1 MGVRHATAVDI
12 EVKLNKPSWGQQQ
25 VVLLASLSEEDK
37 EACLKAFTGE
47 TCYKCRP
54 ADDDV
59 IYLFLQKPKL
69 PQRCV
74 VLQHHLLVSPGWF
87 V

>member
-1 MGVRHATAVDI
+1 MLLESLSECVKGRAWGVRHATAVDI

-25 VVLLASLSEEDK
+25 VVLLESLSEEDK

-54 ADDDV
+54 ADDD
-59 IYLFLQKPKL
+59 IFYLLLQKPKL
-69 PQRCV
+69 P
-74 VLQHHLLVSPGWF
+74 
-87 V
+87 

>member
-1 MGVRHATAVDI
+1 MYVWEKTGAREGACMGVRHATAVDI

-25 VVLLASLSEEDK
+25 VVLLESLSEEDK

-59 IYLFLQKPKL
+59 IYLLLQKPKL
-69 PQRCV
+69 P
-74 VLQHHLLVSPGWF
+74 
-87 V
+87 

>member
-25 VVLLASLSEEDK
+25 MVLLASLSEEDK

-47 TCYKCRP
+47 TCY
-54 ADDDV
+54 DDE
-59 IYLFLQKPKL
+59 
-69 PQRCV
+69 
-74 VLQHHLLVSPGWF
+74 S
-87 V
+87 